1 MPLVTCEKMLLDA
14 QRGKYAIGAFNAEN
28 MEMMQAIVAA
38 AEELRAPVMIQTTPS
53 TVAYATPELFAANAR
68 ALAEAASVPV
78 CIHLDHGNSV
88 ALCMRALRAG
98 YTSLMMDGSLL
109 PYEENVA
116 TVGLVASAGKAC
128 GVPVEGELGKVG
140 GKEDSHDGGAGG
152 YTDPQ
157 EALDFVRCTG
167 VTSLAVAIGTAH
179 GVYHGVPK
187 LDVER
192 LKEIRA
198 LVDVPLVLHG
208 ASGLSD
214 EAVRACIA
222 EGICKVNFAT
232 ELRIAYTQAVR
243 AFLCADEKAFDPKK
257 YGEKARAAVKA
268 LVAGRMRVCGCDGK
282 A

>member
-128 GVPVEGELGKVG
+128 GVPVEGELG
-140 GKEDSHDGGAGG
+140 
-152 YTDPQ
+152 
-157 EALDFVRCTG
+157 
-167 VTSLAVAIGTAH
+167 
-179 GVYHGVPK
+179 
-187 LDVER
+187 
-192 LKEIRA
+192 
-198 LVDVPLVLHG
+198 
-208 ASGLSD
+208 
-214 EAVRACIA
+214 
-222 EGICKVNFAT
+222 
-232 ELRIAYTQAVR
+232 
-243 AFLCADEKAFDPKK
+243 
-257 YGEKARAAVKA
+257 
-268 LVAGRMRVCGCDGK
+268 
-282 A
+282 